1 MVIRQ
6 FVFGLCISLAIGLT
20 AFGQEAETKV
30 VDEVIAVVN
39 DGVITL
45 SQVRREAKNAVD
57 SYVQEG
63 KKREE
68 AQALVDAKQGELIA
82 SLINEEL
89 LMQRAKE
96 AGFDNDIDAQ
106 INQRFASIMKE
117 NNLKTIEELYAA
129 MEKTGVNP
137 KDVRENWRKQM
148 VRDQV
153 LQKDLQS
160 KVYWEP
166 SPKQL
171 KEYYEKHKERFTKQ
185 ETVSFSELFL
195 GFAGRDEAAVRERAK
210 LLYSLLRNGS
220 DFDKIVKDEGD
231 PGQITNG
238 AGKLEKIK
246 VKDLTDKILTPLKF
260 IQVGQY
266 TAPFELDQLGM
277 VILRVDARDAA
288 SNDSVF
294 DEAAVRMALLNE
306 RMPDEQKKYMS
317 KLRDESYIKINDAYR
332 PIVSPFLST
341 GDRKE
346 KEKTGN

>member
-6 FVFGLCISLAIGLT
+6 FVFGLCISLALGLT

-39 DGVITL
+39 NGVITL
-45 SQVRREAKNAVD
+45 SQVRRESKNAVD

-96 AGFDNDIDAQ
+96 GGFDSDIDAQ
-106 INQRFASIMKE
+106 INQRFANIMKE

-129 MEKTGVNP
+129 MEKTGINP

-148 VRDQV
+148 VRDLV
-153 LQKDLQS
+153 LQRDLQS

-171 KEYYEKHKERFTKQ
+171 KEYYEKHKEKFTKQ

-231 PGQITNG
+231 SGAITNG
-238 AGKLEKIK
+238 VGKLEKVK
-246 VKDLTDKILTPLKF
+246 VKDLTDKVATPLKF

-266 TAPFELDQLGM
+266 TAPFEL
-277 VILRVDARDAA
+277 I
-288 SNDSVF
+288 S
-294 DEAAVRMALLNE
+294 
-306 RMPDEQKKYMS
+306 
-317 KLRDESYIKINDAYR
+317 
-332 PIVSPFLST
+332 
-341 GDRKE
+341 
-346 KEKTGN
+346 

>member
-6 FVFGLCISLAIGLT
+6 FVFGLCISLALGLT

-39 DGVITL
+39 NGVITL
-45 SQVRREAKNAVD
+45 SQVRRESKNAVD

-96 AGFDNDIDAQ
+96 GGYDSDIDAQ
-106 INQRFASIMKE
+106 INQRFANIMKE

-129 MEKTGVNP
+129 MEKTGINP

-148 VRDQV
+148 VRDLV
-153 LQKDLQS
+153 LQRELQS

-171 KEYYEKHKERFTKQ
+171 KDYYEKHKEKFTKQ

-231 PGQITNG
+231 AGAITNG
-238 AGKLEKIK
+238 VGKLEKVK
-246 VKDLTDKILTPLKF
+246 VKDLTDKIATPLKF

-332 PIVSPFLST
+332 PIVSPILFA
-341 GDRKE
+341 DER

>member
-1 MVIRQ
+1 MFAFFAV
-6 FVFGLCISLAIGLT
+6 FVLFSVSFGVA
-20 AFGQEAETKV
+20 AQETQTRV
-30 VDEVIAVVN
+30 VDEVVAQVN

-45 SQVRREAKNAVD
+45 SRIKREKKAIVD
-57 SYVQEG
+57 GMIQEG

-96 AGFDNDIDAQ
+96 GGYDSDIDAQ
-106 INQRFASIMKE
+106 INRRFANIMKE

-129 MEKTGVNP
+129 MEKTGINP

-148 VRDQV
+148 VRDLV
-153 LQKDLQS
+153 LQRDLQS

-171 KEYYEKHKERFTKQ
+171 KEYYEKHKEKFTKQ

-220 DFDKIVKDEGD
+220 DFDKIVKGVV
-231 PGQITNG
+231 
-238 AGKLEKIK
+238 LE
-246 VKDLTDKILTPLKF
+246 DGE
-260 IQVGQY
+260 IQVDSLAYADAKDKSIIGIELHSGRNRIVRRI
-266 TAPFELDQLGM
+266 FEHLGYDVKGLD
-277 VILRVDARDAA
+277 RVMYANLTKKNVERGKWRFL
-288 SNDSVF
+288 S
-294 DEAAVRMALLNE
+294 EKEIRLL
-306 RMPDEQKKYMS
+306 KYMNAS
-317 KLRDESYIKINDAYR
+317 KKR
-332 PIVSPFLST
+332 
-341 GDRKE
+341 
-346 KEKTGN
+346 